1 MLRIIITLVIG
12 GIAGWIAGKLMDS
25 EGSVIRNIILGLV
38 GGGVGNF
45 VLGLIGI
52 HGSGLIGGSLVSV
65 LGACILIWLFK
76 KIR

>member
-45 VLGLIGI
+45 VLGLIG
-52 HGSGLIGGSLVSV
+52 GTLVSV